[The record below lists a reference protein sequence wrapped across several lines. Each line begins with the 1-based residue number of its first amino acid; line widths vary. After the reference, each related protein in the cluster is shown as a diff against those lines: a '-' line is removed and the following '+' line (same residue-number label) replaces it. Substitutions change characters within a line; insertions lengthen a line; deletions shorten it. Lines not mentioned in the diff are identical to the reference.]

1 MKAFKPLSFAVIVLS
16 LVACKNKYKDTS
28 KGLYIDYMGLK
39 AESIDVLVNQKPP
52 QNKNFNYGDEV
63 TIVVDGIDDFT
74 KISDTNVLPG
84 AEYAVSDEEGNVIS
98 FFPDLFKKYGE
109 TGVTKEDAGKLKLNL
124 IIGKPM
130 QHGKTYYYLFRIWD
144 KKSDKE
150 LKGNIELN
158 VL

>member
-1 MKAFKPLSFAVIVLS
+1 M
-16 LVACKNKYKDTS
+16 ACKSNYQDSK
-28 KGLYIDYMGLK
+28 KGLYIDYLGLEPK
-39 AESIDVLVNQKPP
+39 SINVLVNQTPS
-52 QNKNFNYGDEV
+52 QNKNINYGDEV

-74 KISDTNVLPG
+74 KISETHVLPG
-84 AEYAVSDEEGNVIS
+84 AEYAVSDEEGNVVS

-109 TGVTKEDAGKLKLNL
+109 TGVPMEDAGKLKLNL
-124 IIGKPM
+124 VIGKPM
-130 QHGKTYYYLFRIWD
+130 EHGKVYYYLFRIWD